1 MPAARAVEAV
11 ATSIA
16 AFVGRTE
23 TGQAD
28 TPITISSLAD
38 YERQFGDAG
47 TTRSL
52 ASAVRGFFLNGGR
65 QALVVR
71 LQKSSSSAGSDEPL
85 EAASYLGSRTDKSGL
100 YALDKADPFNLLC
113 IPPDIRNTDVPP
125 EVYQA
130 ALAYCSERRAM
141 LIVDALAAWSAGL
154 DTTAAAM
161 LQRLEALGLTGAAA
175 RNAAIYFPRVRQ
187 ADPLAAGRHETFAP
201 CGHIAGVFA
210 RTDATRGVW
219 KAPAGLDAHL
229 EGIDGLDVPLDD
241 AGTALLNPLGI
252 NCLRAFPARGRVVV
266 WGART
271 MRGANVFADEYKYVP
286 VRRMALFIEESVYR
300 GIEWARV
307 EANGEPLWA
316 ELRRSVGEF
325 MHALFRQG
333 AFTGSSPRDAYF
345 VKCDSAT
352 TTQADVDAGVVNI
365 QIGFAPLK
373 PAEFVVIRI
382 QHVMQGGDPV
392 TPP

>member
-1 MPAARAVEAV
+1 VPAVRAIEAV

-28 TPITISSLAD
+28 TPITIGSLAD

-47 TTRSL
+47 ASRSL
-52 ASAVRGFFLNGGR
+52 ASAVRGFFQNGGR

-85 EAASYLGSRTDKSGL
+85 DAASYLGSRTDQSGL
-100 YALDKADPFNLLC
+100 YALDKADLFNLLC
-113 IPPDIRNTDVPP
+113 IPPDIRDGDVRP

-130 ALAYCSERRAM
+130 ALAYCAERRAM
-141 LIVDALAAWSAGL
+141 LIVDAPAAWSAGP
-154 DTTAAAM
+154 DTAAVV
-161 LQRLEALGLTGAAA
+161 QRLEALGLTGAAA

-187 ADPLAAGRHETFAP
+187 AGPLTAGRHETFAP

-229 EGIDGLDVPLDD
+229 EGIDGLAAPLDD

-252 NCLRAFPARGRVVV
+252 NCLRAFPASGRVVV
-266 WGART
+266 WGSRT

-286 VRRMALFIEESVYR
+286 VRRTALFIEETVYR
-300 GIEWARV
+300 GIAWARS
-307 EANGEPLWA
+307 EPNGEPLWA

-325 MHALFRQG
+325 MHTLFRQG
-333 AFTGSSPRDAYF
+333 AFSGSSPRDAYF
-345 VKCDSAT
+345 VRCDSAT
-352 TTQADVDAGVVNI
+352 TTQADVDAGVLNL

-373 PAEFVVIRI
+373 PAEFVVIRV